1 VAIGV
6 EPAQV
11 RGIRPVVQ
19 RTARKQLLVVAAL
32 IEQEGRV
39 LVAQRRADQARP
51 LAWEFPGGKVEPG
64 ESPSQAL
71 VREIEEE
78 LACSIEVGAV
88 VDVVFFAYDAFD
100 LIMPCIAPRFA
111 RECLWPARS
120 QPWPGWHAPN
130 FPPWPSRQPMCLWLA
145 AWPANP
151 RTRENC
157 RGSRARP
164 VKTEVAA
171 RRVS

>member
-11 RGIRPVVQ
+11 RGIRPVV
-19 RTARKQLLVVAAL
+19 AANRKKAVTGVAAL

-64 ESPSQAL
+64 GITQPGPGA
-71 VREIEEE
+71 RNRGGA
-78 LACSIEVGAV
+78 ACSIEVGAV

-100 LIMPCIAPRFA
+100 LIMPVYRASIRAGVPVARQVAGRAWVARAELPTLAFTPADVPLASPPGRRTPNEGELPR
-111 RECLWPARS
+111 L
-120 QPWPGWHAPN
+120 QG
-130 FPPWPSRQPMCLWLA
+130 
-145 AWPANP
+145 
-151 RTRENC
+151 
-157 RGSRARP
+157 
-164 VKTEVAA
+164 
-171 RRVS
+171 

>member
-1 VAIGV
+1 M
-6 EPAQV
+6 
-11 RGIRPVVQ
+11 Q

-88 VDVVFFAYDAFD
+88 VDVVFFAYDTFD
-100 LIMPCIAPRFA
+100 LIMPVYRATIRAGVPVA
-111 RECLWPARS
+111 R
-120 QPWPGWHAPN
+120 Q
-130 FPPWPSRQPMCLWLA
+130 
-145 AWPANP
+145 
-151 RTRENC
+151 
-157 RGSRARP
+157 
-164 VKTEVAA
+164 VAA
-171 RRVS
+171 VAWVARAELPTLAFTPADVPLARRLASEPGS